1 MVRPMKPQTRKTEP
15 GLLLGAHMSIAG
27 GIDLAPLRGQEVG
40 CLTIQ
45 LFTKSSN
52 QWRARPLPPDEIE
65 RYRANLRAAGIAPV
79 VAHDSY
85 FINLAS
91 TDPALHQKSM
101 AAFLEELERA
111 EALGIPYLVTHPGAH
126 MGAGEESGLRQV
138 ANSIRE
144 VLKQTK
150 GYMAEVV
157 IETAAGQGTSLGH
170 RFEQI
175 AALLDQIGIPE
186 RTGVCLDT
194 CHVFAAGY
202 DIRGPDG
209 YAGVLG
215 AFDTIVGIPN
225 LRVIHL
231 NDSKKELGCRVDRH
245 EHIGKGAIGLDAFRC
260 LVTDP
265 RLRGVPM
272 ILETPKDDDFATA
285 DRRNLDTLRRL
296 AQDPDVPRQHGI

>member
-1 MVRPMKPQTRKTEP
+1 MKTRKQNQNAGGE
-15 GLLLGAHMSIAG
+15 LLLGAHMSIAG

-40 CLTIQ
+40 CRTMQ

-52 QWRARPLPPDEIE
+52 QWRARPLPHEEIE
-65 RYRANLRAAGIAPV
+65 RYRANLRATGIAPA

-85 FINLAS
+85 LINLAS
-91 TDPALHQKSM
+91 TDAELHRKSM

-126 MGAGEESGLRQV
+126 VGAGEEAGLRQV
-138 ANSIRE
+138 AKSVRE
-144 VLKQTK
+144 LLKRTK
-150 GYMAEVV
+150 DYQVQV
-157 IETAAGQGTSLGH
+157 IIETAAGQGTSLGH

-175 AALLDQIGIPE
+175 AALLDQIGLPE

-202 DIRGPDG
+202 DIRTPEG
-209 YAGVLG
+209 YADVIG
-215 AFDTIVGIPN
+215 AFDTVVGVQQ
-225 LRVIHL
+225 LKVIHL

-245 EHIGKGAIGLDAFRC
+245 EHIGKGNIGLEAFRC
-260 LVTDP
+260 LLADP
-265 RLRGVPM
+265 RLKGIPM
-272 ILETPKDDDFATA
+272 ILETPKDDDFLLS

-296 AQDPDVPRQHGI
+296 ADDPHAS